1 MNEKLYKR
9 LEFWGAGAVFLVATG
24 LHFLYDLNQN
34 VLTALLGAVNESIWE
49 HMKIFAIGYIFWG
62 VIEYLWARPLLKKFV
77 VSKAV
82 GVFVMIALIP
92 AIYYSYTL
100 FTKGPLLIV
109 DMLTGFSSAAVG
121 FLVSCKLYFS
131 QRQTEKY
138 FYTALMMLFLLLMM
152 ILCFTFYPPE
162 SELFR
167 DVVTDTFGIPDK
179 NLDMGAFALEKVK
192 NIDIF

>member
-1 MNEKLYKR
+1 
-9 LEFWGAGAVFLVATG
+9 
-24 LHFLYDLNQN
+24 
-34 VLTALLGAVNESIWE
+34 
-49 HMKIFAIGYIFWG
+49 
-62 VIEYLWARPLLKKFV
+62 
-77 VSKAV
+77 
-82 GVFVMIALIP
+82 MIALIP

-121 FLVSCKLYFS
+121 FLVSCKLYYS

>member
-9 LEFWGAGAVFLVATG
+9 LEFFGAGAVFLIATL

-62 VIEYLWARPLLKKFV
+62 ITEYLWAKPQLKRFV
-77 VSKAV
+77 VSKTL

-92 AIYYSYTL
+92 AIYYTYTL
-100 FTKGPLLIV
+100 FTAGPVLIV
-109 DMLTGFSSAAVG
+109 DLLTGFVSAAVG

-131 QRQTEKY
+131 EKKIEKY

-152 ILCFTFYPPE
+152 ILCFTFYPPK

-167 DVVTDTFGIPDK
+167 DVVTGTFGIPHK

-192 NIDIF
+192 NVDIF